1 MSTST
6 ADVPGAVTRR
16 IRDPWLDNV
25 KVVAITL
32 VVVGH
37 GIGLV
42 RNQTELAPALS
53 NFIYLFHIPLFAAVS
68 GWTAQRMEASGEGF
82 MRICLQ
88 LLVPYLIFDAIAAMI
103 PVLLDDAGFQPTF
116 DSPSFGLW
124 YLLSLAS
131 WRIIWPWLKELDRTR
146 TWFGA
151 VAVAVAV
158 GHLSGV
164 GHTLSVSRSA
174 VFFPAFLT
182 GAMFGADLVPILKR
196 PVVRLVSTV
205 LLAAALAFSWFSRD
219 WLDRTWILGRDA
231 YEPSVNAL
239 TAGLLRT
246 AAIVG
251 GIVLALAAASLVT
264 SRRTMLTQL
273 GAFTMYA
280 YLLHIP
286 IRLVIV
292 ELGLVPSNSGIVGL
306 VATVI
311 ASSVLTIALMTAPV
325 RAVTWPLVDPGRYG
339 RPKR

>member
-6 ADVPGAVTRR
+6 AGAAGAVTRKL
-16 IRDPWLDNV
+16 RDPWLDNV

-68 GWTAQRMEASGEGF
+68 GWTAQRLVASGEGF
-82 MRICLQ
+82 IRICLQ
-88 LLVPYLIFDAIAAMI
+88 LLLPYLIFDAIAAMI
-103 PVLLDDAGFQPTF
+103 PVILDDASFRPTF

-124 YLLSLAS
+124 YLLSLAT
-131 WRIIWPWLKELDRTR
+131 WRIFWPWLRDLDRAPT
-146 TWFGA
+146 FIGV

-158 GHLSGV
+158 GYLSRV
-164 GHTLSVSRSA
+164 GHTLSLSRSF

-182 GAMFGADLVPILKR
+182 GAMFGTDLVPILKR
-196 PVVRLVSTV
+196 RPVRLVSAA
-205 LLAAALAFSWFSRD
+205 LLAAALGFSWISRD

-231 YEPSVNAL
+231 YEPSVNFL

-246 AAIVG
+246 VAIVG
-251 GIVLALAAASLVT
+251 GVVLALAAASLVT
-264 SRRTMLTQL
+264 SRRTILTQL
-273 GAFTMYA
+273 GAFTMFA
-280 YLLHIP
+280 YLLHLP

-292 ELGLVPSNSGIVGL
+292 ELGLVPSDSGIVGL
-306 VATVI
+306 VAIVVG
-311 ASSVLTIALMTAPV
+311 SSVLTIVLMTAPV
-325 RAVTWPLVDPGRYG
+325 RALTWPLVDPGRYSC
-339 RPKR
+339 PKR